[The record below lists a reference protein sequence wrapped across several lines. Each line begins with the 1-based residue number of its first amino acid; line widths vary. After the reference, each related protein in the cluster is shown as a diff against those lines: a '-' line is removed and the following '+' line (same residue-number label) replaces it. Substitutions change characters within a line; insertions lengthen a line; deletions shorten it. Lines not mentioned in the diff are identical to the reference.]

1 MLSTNFDQLFD
12 KLLDLLA
19 IMLSKTNMIFEDKIV
34 IENTLAIIVGILMF
48 KKDCYPKFVGFQSTK
63 S

>member
-12 KLLDLLA
+12 KLLELLSV
-19 IMLSKTNMIFEDKIV
+19 MLSKTNMIFEDKII
-34 IENTLAIIVGILMF
+34 IENTLSILVGTLMF
-48 KKDCYPKFVGFQSTK
+48 KKDCYSKFIGFQSTK